1 MLYNTCLS
9 LQLFLLRVFR
19 MNDPAWKDIFS
30 RMCIISLSLFHK
42 NSVCLLLFF
51 WQATGQAALHDNN
64 SVKIPLLRI
73 PPHTSYLFLKSMFMS
88 NFKQKKC
95 WIDVSTEEHDV
106 MTCSSSPFTSVQFW
120 GGFFANCFP
129 VFDTY
134 GMYITSLVSERW
146 NHIFCQLLCRLH
158 EVGAKYSSPWVWL
171 TNWLCMVVLI

>member
-1 MLYNTCLS
+1 MTLLGKTSSPGCAS
-9 LQLFLLRVFR
+9 SLFLSSTRTQYASCCFSDRQPDKLLCMIITV
-19 MNDPAWKDIFS
+19 WKSHSSAF
-30 RMCIISLSLFHK
+30 
-42 NSVCLLLFF
+42 
-51 WQATGQAALHDNN
+51 
-64 SVKIPLLRI
+64 
-73 PPHTSYLFLKSMFMS
+73 PHTPPIYSLNQCSCLIL
-88 NFKQKKC
+88 NRKKC